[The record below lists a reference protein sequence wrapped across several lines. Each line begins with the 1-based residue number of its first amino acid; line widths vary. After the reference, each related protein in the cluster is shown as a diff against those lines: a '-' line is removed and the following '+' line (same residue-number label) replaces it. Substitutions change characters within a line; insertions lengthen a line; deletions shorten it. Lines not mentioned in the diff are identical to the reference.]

1 MSEKDI
7 EQYLVNKVRQCGG
20 KAYKF
25 VSPGNAGVPDRLVI
39 FPNGE
44 VIFVELKA
52 SGKVPTVLQTA
63 KHRELR
69 KLNQKVLVIDNKQLI
84 EDLIKSWQAGVIK

>member
-7 EQYLVNKVRQCGG
+7 EQYLVKKVRQCGG

-44 VIFVELKA
+44 VIFVELK
-52 SGKVPTVLQTA
+52 SPEKVPTVLQTT
-63 KHRELR
+63 KHKELR